1 MIKKGQT
8 EKRMKDKETK
18 KQTDKKKKTGR
29 EISNQNLKPFPKGV
43 SGNPKGRPKKFVS
56 LLKDQGYKLS
66 EVNDAIQ
73 TLLSMNEEELEEVF
87 TDQNATILEKTIASA
102 LKRSFR
108 NGSLYSLETL
118 LSRVYGSPKQEVK
131 QEIQIQPPLFPD
143 LNNGKDKTID

>member
-1 MIKKGQT
+1 
-8 EKRMKDKETK
+8 MKDKEKK
-18 KQTDKKKKTGR
+18 KQTDKKKNQTSDLTGR
-29 EISNQNLKPFPKGV
+29 ERSLLNLVPFEKGK
-43 SGNPKGRPKKFVS
+43 SGNPLGRPKKFVS
-56 LLKDQGYKLS
+56 LLKDHGYKLS

-102 LKRSFR
+102 LKRSLK

-143 LNNGKDKTID
+143 LNNDKGDQ